1 MRQVWLD
8 NIRLRPENLRD
19 TWSQTWLAADF
30 RKFQNENAKIQQST
44 KV

>member
-1 MRQVWLD
+1 MAQLGAQGAWIL
-8 NIRLRPENLRD
+8 E
-19 TWSQTWLAADF
+19 LAADF